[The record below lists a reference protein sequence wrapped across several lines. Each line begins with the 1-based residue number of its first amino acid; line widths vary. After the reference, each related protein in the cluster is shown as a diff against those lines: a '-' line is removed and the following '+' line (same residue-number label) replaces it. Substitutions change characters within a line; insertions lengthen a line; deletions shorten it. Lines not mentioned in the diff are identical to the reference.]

1 MDLSLINI
9 IETLNVDAVQES
21 ITSLKDKGTDL
32 ERIKSSIERVLRTKA
47 LEFGR
52 SDIPIVDV
60 EAFVKFVIGLA
71 EKDIG
76 VSKENDKDNK
86 ICTKTLTIQ
95 ILQDI
100 FDVSTTQRCEQLFGI
115 IENNIHIWKTPFF
128 FSSCKNMILRL
139 CNDLL
144 KRLSRFIDTTFCGRI
159 LILLA
164 KSLPLNEKSGLN
176 LPGHF
181 NTQNVTV
188 FDREKKD
195 QHPQHEENEQ
205 RMEEGPEEPPQLPSV
220 SSTAG
225 GVDDDMEVGE
235 IRDHRDSFGGTI
247 PMDYNLYFNFWDLQR
262 FFSNPNLLFEND
274 NFTKL
279 ENDISNVFAL
289 FSAYKIEK
297 PQRQECNGDVSPQ
310 HGKAYNNFNYKH
322 ENSMEIDYDCDTK
335 NDVKIINLDDKNSDN
350 SFKNNSNI
358 GQRLNVDL
366 SERTFC
372 AKYLTSEKLFPFQMS
387 DSQFRRY
394 FLLQFLIISNYLASR
409 TRPKEALEL
418 NSTQEETLQGLMD
431 KCYNL
436 LRETYPNGSRF
447 ASSVKKLLL
456 REKQW
461 CSWKADGFPDL
472 FNNTNIQSSSSSDD
486 IKFERK
492 QISTRYVANSIDLGN
507 SELTRLWTIEKDNL
521 TACKNVKRNC
531 IPNLK
536 SFLEEALDELDPEQQ
551 VEEKYQSVNDE
562 HYQWMASRFL
572 LMNSD
577 QHINH
582 ASQDANMKMFEKPS
596 EKDAIAVFLRRS
608 IQVAAE
614 NVPELKSRA
623 QQIQASIEKIKKREN
638 DRLEEQARVAK
649 ELEIAKAK
657 ELELAKVREME
668 LRLKEEKIKIQE
680 KEQQQ
685 QRSLPE
691 DLSTRSISKSNN
703 NSKEGERRGGGGGKD
718 KTTTTKNELEQQR
731 RGREEERRRK
741 RRGGNEVSSGGRGS
755 EGGGRGKED
764 EAKKRRSE
772 EKRRSN
778 IESSKV

>member
-1 MDLSLINI
+1 MDLSLIKI

-21 ITSLKDKGTDL
+21 IISLKEKGTDL

-52 SDIPIVDV
+52 SDIPIVEVD
-60 EAFVKFVIGLA
+60 AFVKFVIGLA
-71 EKDIG
+71 EKDVGIN
-76 VSKENDKDNK
+76 KENDKDNK

-100 FDVSTTQRCEQLFGI
+100 FDISTTQRCEQLFGI

-195 QHPQHEENEQ
+195 QQLQQEEEQ
-205 RMEEGPEEPPQLPSV
+205 QMEGPEEPPQLPSV
-220 SSTAG
+220 STA
-225 GVDDDMEVGE
+225 VDDDMEVGE
-235 IRDHRDSFGGTI
+235 IRDHRDSIGGGCASI

-262 FFSNPNLLFEND
+262 FFSNPNLLFEAE

-279 ENDISNVFAL
+279 ENDISNVFAI

-297 PQRQECNGDVSPQ
+297 PQRQDGSSSPRGKSYNCNRQ
-310 HGKAYNNFNYKH
+310 
-322 ENSMEIDYDCDTK
+322 ENSMEVDFDCDSK
-335 NDVKIINLDDKNSDN
+335 NDIKMNNCDDKNSSNDI
-350 SFKNNSNI
+350 KNSNNN
-358 GQRLNVDL
+358 GQRLNLDL

-372 AKYLTSEKLFPFQMS
+372 AKYLTSEKLFPFQMA

-394 FLLQFLIISNYLASR
+394 FLVQFLIISNYLASR
-409 TRPKEALEL
+409 TRPKEFGILASEL
-418 NSTQEETLQGLMD
+418 TSTQEETLQGFID
-431 KCYNL
+431 KCYSL
-436 LRETYPNGSRF
+436 LRETYPNGSHF
-447 ASSVKKLLL
+447 SSSVKKLLN

-472 FNNTNIQSSSSSDD
+472 FNFNQFTQNICDD

-492 QISTRYVANSIDLGN
+492 SISTRYIANSIDLGN
-507 SELTRLWTIEKDNL
+507 LELTRLWTIEKDNL
-521 TACKNVKRNC
+521 IACKNVKRNC

-582 ASQDANMKMFEKPS
+582 ASQDANMKMLEKPS
-596 EKDAIAVFLRRS
+596 EKDAIATFLRRS
-608 IQVAAE
+608 IQTAAE
-614 NVPELKSRA
+614 NVPELKLRA
-623 QQIQASIEKIKKREN
+623 QQIQASIEKIKKQQEN
-638 DRLEEQARVAK
+638 ERLEEQAR
-649 ELEIAKAK
+649 IAIKAK
-657 ELELAKVREME
+657 ELEQKIKL
-668 LRLKEEKIKIQE
+668 EEKIKQE
-680 KEQQQ
+680 EKLKQENDC
-685 QRSLPE
+685 E
-691 DLSTRSISKSNN
+691 DLSKNVSSKSKDLADSKIISKPT
-703 NSKEGERRGGGGGKD
+703 KELD
-718 KTTTTKNELEQQR
+718 
-731 RGREEERRRK
+731 
-741 RRGGNEVSSGGRGS
+741 
-755 EGGGRGKED
+755 
-764 EAKKRRSE
+764 
-772 EKRRSN
+772 
-778 IESSKV
+778 SSKSSII